1 MQQLYPI
8 PDCVVEHVGAEAEG
22 STVLRVRASSDQA
35 CCPSCHTPSRAPHST
50 YLRRP
55 ADLPSLGHCVRLEIV
70 VRRFYCAE
78 RTCARRTFAERLPG
92 LLDVHARR
100 TRRLAAAQ
108 RAVAIEVGAEAGAR
122 LAAQLAMPVSAD
134 SLLRLIRRA
143 PLPIRQTPQVLGVDD
158 WALRR
163 GATYGTILVDL
174 EARHVVD
181 LLADRTAA
189 TLDAWL
195 RRHPDVQVIAR
206 DRSTEYTR
214 AATDAAPHAIQV
226 ADRWHLLHNVR
237 EMAERWLTSVHP
249 RVRRL
254 PPLPGAPPSDM
265 ASPEGTP
272 VRTVLARRDR
282 AFPQTAAKRQQSVV
296 SASRRRAIY
305 DEVRRRHAAGESI
318 MRISRTLGIAHG
330 TVRKYAA
337 AEEFPERA
345 PHRRQRSILDP
356 YLEHLTRRHAE
367 GCENARQLW
376 REIRDLGYPGTTTQ
390 VRRWLQERRQHAAP
404 TTPHQYRGE
413 GAIRSAQDGKVRDTA
428 PDAAARG
435 AESLVSTTVPLPSP
449 TQLAWLL
456 VRPPDR
462 LSDSD
467 AQTLRHLIQDGEAA
481 RVVRLVQRF
490 VALLR
495 DRTAAPQVTR
505 AAFDAWLEEA
515 LTCGIRAVETF
526 ARGLAKDGMAVR
538 AALTTP
544 WSNGQTEGQ
553 ITKLKLLKRQMYGRA
568 SFDLLRRRVLLAA

>member
-1 MQQLYPI
+1 MQQLYPV
-8 PDCVVEHVGAEAEG
+8 PGCVVERVGAEAEG

-35 CCPSCHTPSRAPHST
+35 CCPSCHTASRAPHST

-55 ADLPSLGHCVRLEIV
+55 ADLPSLGRCVRLEIV

-108 RAVAIEVGAEAGAR
+108 CAVAIEVGAEAGAR

-143 PLPIRQTPQVLGVDD
+143 PLPIRQTPEVLGVDD

-163 GATYGTILVDL
+163 GTTYGTILVDL

-226 ADRWHLLHNVR
+226 ADRWHLLRNVR

-254 PPLPGAPPSDM
+254 PPLPGAPPSNM
-265 ASPEGTP
+265 ASPDGTTA
-272 VRTVLARRDR
+272 RTTPARRDR
-282 AFPQTAAKRQQSVV
+282 AFPKAAAERQQSVV
-296 SASRRRAIY
+296 SATRKRAIY
-305 DEVRRRHAAGESI
+305 DEVRRRHAAGEPI

-356 YLEHLTRRHAE
+356 YLEHLTRRHAD
-367 GCENARQLW
+367 GCENALQLW

-390 VRRWLQERRQHAAP
+390 VRRWLQERRQHAAS
-404 TTPHQYRGE
+404 TTPHQY
-413 GAIRSAQDGKVRDTA
+413 
-428 PDAAARG
+428 
-435 AESLVSTTVPLPSP
+435 
-449 TQLAWLL
+449 
-456 VRPPDR
+456 
-462 LSDSD
+462 
-467 AQTLRHLIQDGEAA
+467 
-481 RVVRLVQRF
+481 
-490 VALLR
+490 
-495 DRTAAPQVTR
+495 
-505 AAFDAWLEEA
+505 
-515 LTCGIRAVETF
+515 
-526 ARGLAKDGMAVR
+526 
-538 AALTTP
+538 
-544 WSNGQTEGQ
+544 
-553 ITKLKLLKRQMYGRA
+553 
-568 SFDLLRRRVLLAA
+568 